1 MKGLKI
7 QATDIILALILLVL
21 SSAVIISINCQ
32 RYETATSI
40 TVIIASVM
48 IPFCIKNLELE
59 KHRRQFLY
67 EKKYNAYSKY
77 FSILDDFWKIS
88 GKTVFNMHIFNTEN
102 FKTEQDFEAQKRIVL
117 DLYQKFIQVRDYLA
131 MPGLEILIF
140 VNKKVENKIKEIVD
154 IDAENQLMI
163 NHRDDLQ
170 VNMLK
175 VEKYIGKLAELARL
189 LQEDLEIEENKC

>member
-7 QATDIILALILLVL
+7 QTTDIILVLILLVL
-21 SSAVIISINCQ
+21 SSAVVISINCQ
-32 RYETATSI
+32 RFETATSI
-40 TVIIASVM
+40 TAIIASVM
-48 IPFCIKNLELE
+48 VPFCIKNLELE

-88 GKTVFNMHIFNTEN
+88 GRTVFNMHIFNTEN

-117 DLYQKFIQVRDYLA
+117 ELYQKFIQVRDYLA

-140 VNKKVENKIKEIVD
+140 VNEKIESKIKEIVD
-154 IDAENQLMI
+154 IDTENQLMI
-163 NHRDDLQ
+163 NHKNDLQ
-170 VNMLK
+170 DNVEK
-175 VEKYIGKLAELARL
+175 VEKYISKLAELSSL
-189 LQEDLEIEENKC
+189 LQDDLGIEVNKC